1 MRCADRYGNIIS
13 DVGIVLGAVGGV
25 ELSRAL
31 VF

>member
-1 MRCADRYGNIIS
+1 MRCTDRYGNIIS

-25 ELSRAL
+25 ELPQVL